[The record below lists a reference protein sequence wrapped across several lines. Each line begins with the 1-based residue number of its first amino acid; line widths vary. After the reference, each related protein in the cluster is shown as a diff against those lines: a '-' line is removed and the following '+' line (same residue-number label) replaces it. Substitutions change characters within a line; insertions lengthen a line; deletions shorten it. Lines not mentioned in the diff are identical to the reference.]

1 MKKFVLLFLILI
13 MLKDGF
19 SQTNLFD
26 SAKVTTSVI
35 GIGKK
40 EMSFF
45 KATAKIFPNPTHNKA
60 EIELKGFES
69 GAIQVQIFGASGQK
83 LRDDKRLL
91 FTGNENLTV
100 MFALPPSTYFIVLKQ
115 NKQLVRLKLLVQ

>member
-1 MKKFVLLFLILI
+1 MKKFTLLFLILI

-19 SQTNLFD
+19 SQTISIDTF
-26 SAKVTTSVI
+26 KVTTSTSL
-35 GIGKK
+35 IGKK
-40 EMSFF
+40 ETAVG

-60 EIELKGFES
+60 EIAVKGFES